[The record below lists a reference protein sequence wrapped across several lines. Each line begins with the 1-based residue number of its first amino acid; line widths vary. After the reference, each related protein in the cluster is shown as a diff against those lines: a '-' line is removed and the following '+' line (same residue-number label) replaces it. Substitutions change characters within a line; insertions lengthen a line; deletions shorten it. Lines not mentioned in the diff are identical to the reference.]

1 MLNSKSRQLGL
12 SLIELMVAIT
22 VGLFLMAGLA
32 TFMVSTLNSHAST
45 MKSSRLNQEMR
56 AAMTLMVREIRRAGY
71 WGSPSSN
78 AGSLSGV
85 GAGATYS
92 NPFKTV
98 NTATAGCILFTYDS
112 NSNGTQD
119 TGSPDE
125 RYGFLLN
132 SGVIQM
138 RTGVS
143 ATLNDCTTDAGNA
156 WGNLTDS
163 KNTNF
168 TALTFAET
176 DSAPVYAKGTSGPN
190 IVIRYVTVTMTG
202 QLANDATVQQ
212 TLTETVKLENDLFSP
227 T

>member
-1 MLNSKSRQLGL
+1 
-12 SLIELMVAIT
+12 MVAIT

-32 TFMVSTLNSHAST
+32 TFMVNTVVSHASA

-56 AAMTLMVREIRRAGY
+56 AVMTLMVREIRRSGY
-71 WGSPSSN
+71 WGSPSST
-78 AGSLSGV
+78 AGSLGGV
-85 GAGATYS
+85 GAGTTYS
-92 NPFKTV
+92 NPFKTI
-98 NTATAGCILFTYDS
+98 NTATAGCILFTYDANGS
-112 NSNGTQD
+112 GTQD
-119 TGSPDE
+119 TSSPDE

-132 SGVIQM
+132 NGVIQM

-143 ATLNDCTTDAGNA
+143 ATLNDCTTSAGNA

-163 KNTNF
+163 KNTKF

-190 IVIRYVTVTMTG
+190 IVIRYVTITMTG

-212 TLTETVKLENDLFSP
+212 TLTETVELENDLFSP